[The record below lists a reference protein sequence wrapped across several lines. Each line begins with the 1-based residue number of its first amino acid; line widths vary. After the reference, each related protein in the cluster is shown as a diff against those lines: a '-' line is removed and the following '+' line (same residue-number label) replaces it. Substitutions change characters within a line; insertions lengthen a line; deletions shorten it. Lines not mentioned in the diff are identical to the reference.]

1 MNESEFFSYYFF
13 NVISNH
19 TQKKRKTSE
28 TFEHV
33 SDQIQL
39 PISRRLTVKSH
50 VNSIYVGSIVR
61 IYDKRYGTEGQLV
74 TVHWG
79 TEDGLFVTLHD

>member
-1 MNESEFFSYYFF
+1 MIESESYYFF
-13 NVISNH
+13 HVMSNH
-19 TQKKRKTSE
+19 TEKKRKPSE

-33 SDQIQL
+33 SEKMQL
-39 PISRRLTVKSH
+39 PVSCRLTVKTH
-50 VNSIYVGSIVR
+50 VNSIYVDSIVR

-79 TEDGLFVTLHD
+79 TAASFC